1 MPQLGNFLFLLGFAL
16 LILCG
21 FSLPFWKNFNS
32 GLMVAVLTALIAAAV
47 LIMVGEMLRY
57 SGRRQKK
64 YLDDGFMNFY
74 RQVRGKARRESP
86 PKRARRAASRQ
97 CVFCGVSLAPGTI
110 PAKLNGV
117 LDVSH
122 SESQAGHCEECGKV
136 SCPQCAFRKGME
148 MGLRSFRCPSCGGRV
163 R

>member
-1 MPQLGNFLFLLGFAL
+1 MPKLGNFLFLLGFAL
-16 LILCG
+16 LLLCG

-32 GLMVAVLTALIAAAV
+32 GLMVAVLTALIVAAV
-47 LIMVGEMLRY
+47 FIMIGEMLRY
-57 SGRRQKK
+57 SGRRQKRN
-64 YLDDGFMNFY
+64 LSNGFMDFY
-74 RQVRGKARRESP
+74 RQMRGKARREPP
-86 PKRARRAASRQ
+86 PKRERTAYRLCA
-97 CVFCGVSLAPGTI
+97 FCGVSLAPGTI

-117 LDVSH
+117 IDVSH
-122 SESQAGHCEECGKV
+122 SESQAGKCEECGKV